1 MKSHRP
7 ARDRKL
13 MKIGEQVKYEIQWI
27 LKPEKILQMQNLFL
41 NSPNCLFEG
50 KAEILTA
57 I

>member
-1 MKSHRP
+1 
-7 ARDRKL
+7 
-13 MKIGEQVKYEIQWI
+13 MKIGEQVKYESQWV

-41 NSPNCLFEG
+41 NSPNCLFEE